1 VGAAAAADLPRD
13 WLIVGVAR
21 KPHGVH
27 GDIVVEIV
35 TDFPERLQE
44 GVCFGLGA
52 EEGPEELHEI
62 FRVRLHKQQWLLSIK
77 GVRDRATV
85 ESWQGKYLF
94 LPPQSR
100 NELPEGYYY
109 EHELVGLECRSVTG
123 ELLGTATGLD
133 QGPGQTRLV
142 VRGDDQEILVPWV
155 PAIVS
160 KVDLEAGHI
169 ILDPPAGLFSGEE
182 A

>member
-27 GDIVVEIV
+27 GDVVVEIL

-44 GVCFGLGA
+44 GVCFGLGDA
-52 EEGPEELHEI
+52 EKPEEYHEV
-62 FRVRLHKQQWLLSIK
+62 FRVRIHKQQWLLSIK
-77 GVRDRATV
+77 GVRDRTAV
-85 ESWQGKYLF
+85 ESWSGKYLF
-94 LPPQSR
+94 LPALSR
-100 NELPEGYYY
+100 DELPEGYYY
-109 EHELVGLECRSVTG
+109 EHELTGLECRSVTG

-133 QGPGQTRLV
+133 QGPGQTRLMV
-142 VRGDDQEILVPWV
+142 CKDDQEYLVPWV

-160 KVDLEAGHI
+160 EVDLEAGRI
-169 ILDPPAGLFSGEE
+169 IMDPPQGLFSGEE